1 MVQEKIAILGA
12 GSWGSALAHLLGDK
26 AYPVTLWDRDDL
38 LVGQIRERGVNPKYL
53 PDVALGE
60 TVTAAPTLR
69 EALEEA
75 SWVIVAVASDGVRD
89 VVAEASGFLEPRAAI
104 ISASKGLEAETGLT
118 TSEIVT
124 TLLFDVAYA
133 GLAVLSGPN
142 LATELARG
150 VPSATVVASD
160 DPALAR
166 AAQTLLMTDR
176 TFRVYTHTDVKGV
189 ELGGALKNVLAIG
202 GGISDGLGFGDNTK
216 AALLTRGLMEM
227 TQLGVAAGGHALTF
241 LGLSGVGDLLATAT
255 SRLSR
260 NYRVGLGLA
269 AGKSVAAI
277 LAELHQAAEGI
288 PTAQAAQVLSRRYGV
303 TTPVL
308 DTIASVLNGRKSAM
322 AAVEELMTRG
332 AREEFSF

>member
-1 MVQEKIAILGA
+1 MNLDKIAILGA
-12 GSWGSALAHLLGDK
+12 GSWGSALAYLLGGK
-26 AYPVTLWDRDDL
+26 GYPVTLWDRDDL
-38 LVGQIRERGVNPKYL
+38 LIGQIQELGSNPKYL
-53 PDVALGE
+53 PDVTLGE
-60 TVTAAPTLR
+60 TVTAKPTIR
-69 EALEEA
+69 EALDGA
-75 SWVIVAVASDGVRD
+75 TWVIVAVASDGVRD
-89 VVAEASGFLEPRAAI
+89 VVAETTSHLEPQTAI
-104 ISASKGLEAETGLT
+104 LSACKGLEADTGLT

-124 TLLFDVAYA
+124 ALLFDITHS

-150 VPSATVVASD
+150 VPSASVVASD

-166 AAQTLLMTDR
+166 AAQALLMTER
-176 TFRVYTHTDVKGV
+176 SFRVYTHTDVKGV

-269 AGKSVAAI
+269 AGKSVNAI

-288 PTAQAAQVLSRRYGV
+288 PSAQASQVLSRRYGV

-308 DTIASVLNGRKSAM
+308 DSIASVLNGSQSAS
-322 AAVEELMTRG
+322 AAVEELMTRS

>member
-1 MVQEKIAILGA
+1 MDQGKIAILGA
-12 GSWGSALAHLLGDK
+12 GSWGSALAHLLGGK
-26 AYPVTLWDRDDL
+26 GYPVTLWDRDDV
-38 LVGQIRERGVNPKYL
+38 LVGQIQERGVNPKYL
-53 PDVALGE
+53 PDVPLGE
-60 TVTAAPTLR
+60 TVTARPTLR
-69 EALEEA
+69 EALEGA
-75 SWVIVAVASDGVRD
+75 AWVIVAVASDGVRR
-89 VVAEASGFLEPRAAI
+89 VVGEAASFLEPQTSI
-104 ISASKGLEAETGLT
+104 LSACKGLEAETGLT
-118 TSEIVT
+118 TSEIIT
-124 TLLFDVAYA
+124 TLLFDIAYS

-150 VPSATVVASD
+150 VPSASVVASD
-160 DPALAR
+160 DPARAR
-166 AAQTLLMTDR
+166 AAQSMLMTER
-176 TFRVYTHTDVKGV
+176 SFRVYTQPDVKGV

-269 AGKSVAAI
+269 AGKSVADI

-288 PTAQAAQVLSRRYGV
+288 PTAQAAQVLARRYGV
-303 TTPVL
+303 TTPVF
-308 DTIASVLNGRKSAM
+308 DTIATVLNGGKSAIV
-322 AAVEELMTRG
+322 AVEELMTRG